1 MFEML
6 ERPRMG
12 LYEKALPN
20 EFSWEDKLKQTKQ
33 LGFDFLEISVD
44 ESDERRSRLD
54 WDDQEI
60 YELKRL
66 CERYEIPLQSMC
78 LSAHRKFPFGSLD
91 PDIRAQAA
99 THMEKAITL
108 AYKLGIRTIQLA
120 GYDVYYEPA
129 NEGTH
134 QLFIQGMKQAAKMAE
149 RAGVMLAVEIM
160 DTSYLN
166 SLSKFEVL
174 NRQVNSP
181 FFTAYPDVGNISGW
195 NYDVST
201 ELALSMPHIV
211 QIHLKDT
218 YKVTA
223 DYPGQFRDLVIGD
236 GDVDFDAIFSTLKRT
251 ECVVPMVI
259 EMWAQDE
266 HWREN
271 IITAKQR
278 LNQVCARAT
287 MPALFAAE
295 NAA

>member
-1 MFEML
+1 MFQML
-6 ERPRMG
+6 DRPRMG

-20 EFSWEDKLKQTKQ
+20 ELSWEEKLQQTKL

-54 WDDQEI
+54 WDDETI
-60 YELKRL
+60 YDLKRL

-78 LSAHRKFPFGSLD
+78 LSAHRKYPYGSLD
-91 PDIRAQAA
+91 PQVRQQAHL
-99 THMEKAITL
+99 HMEKAITL
-108 AYKLGIRTIQLA
+108 AFKLGIRTIQLA

-129 NEGTH
+129 NQETH
-134 QLFIQGMKQAAKMAE
+134 QNFIQGMKQAAKMAE

-160 DTSYLN
+160 DTCYLN

-174 NRQVNSP
+174 NREVNSP

-218 YKVTA
+218 YKVTN
-223 DYPGQFRDLVIGD
+223 DYQGQFRDLVIGD
-236 GDVDFDAIFSTLKRT
+236 GEVDFEAIFETLKRT
-251 ECVVPMVI
+251 DCVVPMVI
-259 EMWAQDE
+259 EMWAQDDN
-266 HWREN
+266 WREN
-271 IITAKQR
+271 IEIAKQR
-278 LNQVCARAT
+278 LNHVCQSVEV
-287 MPALFAAE
+287 PLLFS
-295 NAA
+295 